1 MSKFFTKEEA
11 KLATDI
17 DLAQSI
23 LDNSDGRPMSNNFME
38 TAAIELAKRIV
49 GGEELPKVD
58 LSHSRSQGQASSRKT
73 KAIKAQRKMA
83 GLESEEN

>member
-1 MSKFFTKEEA
+1 MSKIFTKEEA

-23 LDNSDGRPMSNNFME
+23 LDNSDGRPMSYGFMT

-58 LSHSRSQGQASSRKT
+58 LSHSRSQGFADGRKT
-73 KAIKAQRKMA
+73 KAMKGI
-83 GLESEEN
+83 EERYANGGAR

>member
-1 MSKFFTKEEA
+1 MSKVFTKVEA

-23 LDNSDGRPMSNNFME
+23 LDCSDGRPISNGFMA

-58 LSHSRSQGQASSRKT
+58 LSHSRSQGFAEGRKT
-73 KAIKAQRKMA
+73 KAMKAV
-83 GLESEEN
+83 EERYAQ

>member
-1 MSKFFTKEEA
+1 MSKFFTKAEA

-23 LDNSDGRPMSNNFME
+23 LDNSDGSPMSNNFMA

-58 LSHSRSQGQASSRKT
+58 LSHSRSQGFAEGRKT
-73 KAIKAQRKMA
+73 KAMKGVEQRYAQ
-83 GLESEEN
+83 